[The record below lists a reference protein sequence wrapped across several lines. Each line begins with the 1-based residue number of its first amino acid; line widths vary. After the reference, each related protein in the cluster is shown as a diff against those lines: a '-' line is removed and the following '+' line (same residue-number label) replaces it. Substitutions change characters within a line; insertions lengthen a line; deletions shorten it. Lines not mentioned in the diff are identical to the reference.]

1 MEAGREVLQGK
12 LFLQGV
18 SLFVARVCLGVLG
31 NLRSSAMLSMFLS
44 VSLVFERFPHVPAEN
59 AGKTQIA
66 TGCDLCFSGETGLFC
81 HGLFHN
87 GNYVFECVFGL

>member
-1 MEAGREVLQGK
+1 MFQLKMLEKHRSQPVAICVFPEEQG
-12 LFLQGV
+12 
-18 SLFVARVCLGVLG
+18 C
-31 NLRSSAMLSMFLS
+31 SAMVFSIMVIMFLRA
-44 VSLVFERFPHVPAEN
+44 SLVFERFPHVPAEN

-66 TGCDLCFSGETGLFC
+66 TGCDLCFSRETGLFC